1 MKLQFLRNSLR
12 KTATQDKKAFLLSKI
27 DNKSV
32 LDLGCIGHT
41 WERSITDPTWLHK
54 SIIKNSKECI
64 GIDFLEKD
72 VEILNTKGYKN
83 IFYGDATNLNLGKKF
98 DVIVVGDL
106 IEHVHD
112 MKGLFD
118 TFKNHSNEST
128 QILITTPNPFFINHF
143 ISILLANQISV
154 NQEHVF
160 WFDPSVLY
168 ELSNRFN
175 FEVSHVE
182 WLVDSD
188 GVHWSQVKEKNIKN
202 VLFYFLFKVLSIIRI
217 LRYVRPY
224 FSSEFGVVLNMKK

>member
-1 MKLQFLRNSLR
+1 MR
-12 KTATQDKKAFLLSKI
+12 KKATQDKKEFLLSRINGKT
-27 DNKSV
+27 V

-41 WERSITDPTWLHK
+41 WERSITDPTWLHR
-54 SIIKNSKECI
+54 SIIEKSKECT

-72 VEILNTKGYKN
+72 VKILNSKGYKN
-83 IFYGDATNLNLGKKF
+83 IFYGDATNLNLEKKF
-98 DVIVVGDL
+98 EIIVVGDL

-118 TFKNHSNEST
+118 TFKNHSNNDT
-128 QILITTPNPFFINHF
+128 QVLITTPNPFFINHF

-168 ELSNRFN
+168 ELSKRFG

-188 GVHWSQVKEKNIKN
+188 SVQWAQMKDRKFKSI
-202 VLFYFLFKVLSIIRI
+202 LYFFLFKTLSFIRL
-217 LRYVRPY
+217 LRFVRPY
-224 FSSEFGVVLNMKK
+224 FSSEFGVVLKFSK